1 MNIPFDEVVLAD
13 FEFNGRPG
21 NRQNVVC
28 LCWREMRSGRSG
40 RLWHDQLGAAPPY
53 RIDNRT
59 LFVAF
64 YASAELQCHLVLG
77 WPLPEN
83 VLDLFAE
90 FRCTRNHSGDNQDAA
105 GLLDALD
112 HFKISNIGIVA
123 KEHWREVII
132 RADAEEI
139 ERGREGI
146 LDYCWTDI
154 DALDQL
160 LPHMPVA
167 NWCEALLRGAYMKA
181 DAHMVHRGIPIDKP
195 LRDDLATHWDELRG
209 AMIDDLNTRYPV
221 FEKRVLKHKLLAQL
235 IETNGI
241 SYWPRTPSGQ
251 YSTEKEVLR
260 AIAER
265 CPEVEELCSTKIT
278 LNQLKTFD
286 LAVGDDWRNRCMLS
300 AFRTKTGR
308 NAPSNSEFVFGLNAA
323 FRSLIKPGPDTALV
337 YLDFGGQEFA
347 IASYLS
353 GDKNMI
359 AAYETGDPYSDW
371 ARRTGGMPAE
381 GKHPH
386 IRAVYKRA
394 ALGVLYG
401 MGARTMAEYV
411 GVPFARAK
419 QLLRSHREFFPRFW
433 QWSEAVHDAGIQARE
448 LFTVFGWR
456 MRVRRDANERTLR
469 NYPMQGN
476 GAEML
481 RLACIYAIQRDV
493 PIIAPV
499 HDAILIEA
507 PRDSVAEVT
516 AAMVECMKDASRV
529 VLGGPTV
536 RVDVKDP
543 LFYPDRYIDGR
554 GEALWANTLRLLDQ
568 LKRKAA

>member
-1 MNIPFDEVVLAD
+1 MNVPFDEVVLAD
-13 FEFNGRPG
+13 FEFNGQPG
-21 NRQNVVC
+21 NRQNVIC
-28 LCWREMRSGRSG
+28 LCWRELRSGRSG
-40 RLWHDQLGAAPPY
+40 RLWHDQLGSAPPY

-64 YASAELQCHLVLG
+64 YASAELQCHLALG

-90 FRCTRNHSGDNQDAA
+90 YRCMRNHSGDNQDAA

-112 HFKISNIGIVA
+112 RFKISNIGIVA
-123 KEHWREVII
+123 KQHWRDVVMRENV
-132 RADAEEI
+132 EEI

-160 LPHMPVA
+160 LPHMPVT
-167 NWCEALLRGAYMKA
+167 NWGEALLRGSYMKA
-181 DAHMVHRGIPIDKP
+181 DAWMVHRGIPVDKP
-195 LRDDLATHWDELRG
+195 LRDDLATHWEELRG

-221 FEKRVLKHKLLAQL
+221 FEKRVFKQELLARWMEKNE
-235 IETNGI
+235 IC
-241 SYWPRTPSGQ
+241 YWPRTPSGL

-260 AIAER
+260 AMSER
-265 CPEVEELCSTKIT
+265 CPAAEELCSTKIT

-323 FRSLIKPGPDTALV
+323 FRSLIKPGPDSALV

-347 IASYLS
+347 IAAYLS

-359 AAYETGDPYSDW
+359 SAYESGDPYSEW
-371 ARRTGGMPAE
+371 ARRTGAMPTE
-381 GKHPH
+381 GNHPQ

-394 ALGVLYG
+394 ALGVIFG
-401 MGARTMAEYV
+401 MGAQTMAEYV
-411 GVPFARAK
+411 GVPVARAR
-419 QLLRSHREFFPRFW
+419 QLLKSHREFFPRFW
-433 QWSEAVHDAGIQARE
+433 QWSEAVHDAGIQTRE

-456 MRVRRDANERTLR
+456 MRVRRDVNERTLL
-469 NYPMQGN
+469 NYPMQAN

-481 RLACIYAIQRDV
+481 RLACIYAVQRNV

-507 PRDSVAEVT
+507 PRGSVADVT
-516 AAMVECMKDASRV
+516 RAMIKCMQDASRV
-529 VLGGPTV
+529 VLGGPVV
-536 RVDVKDP
+536 RVDIKPP
-543 LFYPDRYIDGR
+543 LFYPDRYVDGR

-568 LKRKAA
+568 LKRKVA